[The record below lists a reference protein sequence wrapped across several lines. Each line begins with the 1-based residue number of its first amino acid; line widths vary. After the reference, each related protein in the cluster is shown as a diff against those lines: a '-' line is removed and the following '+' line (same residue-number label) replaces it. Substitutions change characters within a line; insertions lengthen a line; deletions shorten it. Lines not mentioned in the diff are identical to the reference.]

1 MKHNL
6 LKEILFFLLMIIFS
20 PIIIILCILMVISF
34 ILYLPIDLIIYLFK
48 YKKECHY
55 ELLITLKRY
64 KENKEKKKNYEEAS
78 QA

>member
-1 MKHNL
+1 
-6 LKEILFFLLMIIFS
+6 
-20 PIIIILCILMVISF
+20 MVISF